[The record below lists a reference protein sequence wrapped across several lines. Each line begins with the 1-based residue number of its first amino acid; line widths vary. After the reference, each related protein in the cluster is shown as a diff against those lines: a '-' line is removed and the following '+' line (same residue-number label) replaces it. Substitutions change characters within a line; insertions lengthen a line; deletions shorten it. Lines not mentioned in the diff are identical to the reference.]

1 MAVTVV
7 VEDRE
12 ATAILDPGNP
22 VDEGDVRER
31 AIPVVAEE
39 YLAFVAV
46 EAVLADVDEGA
57 CASVEASTDAFE
69 HVHSD
74 VVEDGARDETVH
86 DVDVEEP
93 VVVVVERAVPELV
106 ADVEIG
112 PAVVV
117 VVAPRAGEA
126 PAEVTHA
133 GTAGRV
139 GECAIAIVVEKRVRD
154 SVACFVVRPGCRLL
168 VVPHADDVDVE
179 EPIAVVVGDDRH
191 ARPDARGDT
200 GGCRD
205 VDEVTAAEVVKE
217 AVSSP
222 HSGDVE
228 VRPAVVV
235 VVEEDS
241 ATSNGGIGMR

>member
-1 MAVTVV
+1 MARSTLIVQQLGGLAVVPDQDVQMAVTVV

-12 ATAILDPGNP
+12 ATAILHPGSP

-31 AIPVVAEE
+31 PIPVVAEE

-46 EAVLADVDEGA
+46 QAVLAEVDEGA

-86 DVDVEEP
+86 DVDAEAPVVAVVEELGALA
-93 VVVVVERAVPELV
+93 R
-106 ADVEIG
+106 
-112 PAVVV
+112 
-117 VVAPRAGEA
+117 RTMAG
-126 PAEVTHA
+126 A
-133 GTAGRV
+133 GTVGDAAGGAVRV
-139 GECAIAIVVEKRVRD
+139 VMEKRVQD
-154 SVACFVVRPGCRLL
+154 SVACFVVRPGCRLR
-168 VVPHADDVDVE
+168 VVPHPDDVDAE

-191 ARPDARGDT
+191 ARPAARRDT
-200 GGCRD
+200 GGCSD

-222 HSGDVE
+222 HSG
-228 VRPAVVV
+228 
-235 VVEEDS
+235 
-241 ATSNGGIGMR
+241 